1 MSYDRLSPL
10 DASFLHIEDDVSHMH
25 IGAVCVFEGPP
36 PTYDEMLA
44 TVAGKL
50 HLVPR
55 FRQVVQTVP
64 GELGRPVWVDYPH
77 FNLEY
82 HIRQSAL
89 PSPGGEEALW
99 RLVGRVMSQQLDR
112 SKPLWEH
119 WIVEGLEGDR
129 WALISKT
136 HHCMVDGVSG
146 ADMLAVVLDI
156 TPDAPT
162 APPREWVPQPQP
174 SAFQL
179 AADAVVSTVSSPFE
193 QLRVLRSLTRVPRRA
208 AADAGQ
214 VLRSLWAAAG
224 AVGRSAPQTSL
235 NGPLGPHRRWMTV
248 DSSVADVKAVRQ
260 ALGGTFN
267 DVVLAAITRGFRDL
281 LLSRGE
287 SVDRSIRTM
296 VPVSVRARNDQGTA
310 VGDGNYDN
318 RVSAVFAELP
328 IDLDDPIQC
337 LASISLQMEGLKES
351 KHAMAGERLTEL
363 TGFAPPMLLAAA
375 GRIGTRLPQ
384 RTVNTL
390 TTNVPGPQLPLYAR
404 GRKMVVAYPYAPL
417 GAQLRISVA
426 IFSYDGK
433 VTFGISADFD
443 SNPDLAVLAK
453 GVESGMEE
461 LVAVAR
467 RAQVRSSR
475 RTGRAPA
482 TRTLRAMTT
491 PTANTIHPVVR
502 GSQKKLKTIAITDTA
517 MAKP

>member
-1 MSYDRLSPL
+1 MAYDRLSPL

-36 PTYDEMLA
+36 PSYDEMLA

-55 FRQVVQTVP
+55 FRQVVRTVP

-82 HIRQSAL
+82 HIRHTAI
-89 PSPGGEEALW
+89 PSPGGQEALW

-119 WIVEGLEGDR
+119 WVVEGLEDGA

-146 ADMLAVVLDI
+146 ADMLAVVLDLE
-156 TPDAPT
+156 PDAPIQ
-162 APPREWVPQPQP
+162 PPADWVPQPQP
-174 SAFQL
+174 SALQL
-179 AADAVVSTVSSPFE
+179 AAEAMQATLTSPFE
-193 QLRVLRSLTRVPRRA
+193 QVRLLRSLTRVPRRA
-208 AADAGQ
+208 VTDTSQ
-214 VLRSLWAAAG
+214 VVRSLWAAAG
-224 AVGRSAPQTSL
+224 VIGRPAPLTSL

-248 DSSVADVKAVRQ
+248 DSTVADVKAIRK

-267 DVVLAAITRGFRDL
+267 DVVLAAISRGFRDL

-287 SVDRSIRTM
+287 SVERSIRTM
-296 VPVSVRARNDQGTA
+296 VPVSVRARNERGTA
-310 VGDGNYDN
+310 VGDGTYDN
-318 RVSAVFAELP
+318 KVSAIFAELP
-328 IDLDDPIQC
+328 IGIADPAER
-337 LASISLQMEGLKES
+337 LRAVSVQMEGLKES
-351 KHAMAGERLTEL
+351 KQAMAGERITEL
-363 TGFAPPMLLAAA
+363 TGFAPPVLLAAA

-404 GRKMVVAYPYAPL
+404 GRRMLRAYPFAPL
-417 GAQLRISVA
+417 GAQLRTSVA
-426 IFSYDGK
+426 IFSYDGQ

-443 SNPDLAVLAK
+443 TTPDLAVLA
-453 GVESGMEE
+453 GGIRAGMEE
-461 LVAVAR
+461 LMAAAEAATTSARPDTGAGSRGRSRAGDAGAPRTRSAR
-467 RAQVRSSR
+467 RANGASR
-475 RTGRAPA
+475 PGTGPG
-482 TRTLRAMTT
+482 LRAVK
-491 PTANTIHPVVR
+491 A
-502 GSQKKLKTIAITDTA
+502 
-517 MAKP
+517 